1 MKRRGSSQRACLYLP
16 EAVIKEII
24 IMLHTT
30 FNCIPCLIAQA
41 IETVELSIKDKKKQ
55 HAVIN
60 SVLHFLE
67 ISDLN
72 LSPPELLK
80 QIYKIISEITGN
92 NDPYHDIRLLYNK
105 RLYEKYDDLKRLV
118 YVSSDPVQQ
127 AVKLAAAG
135 NILEFKDQGK
145 DVNINEIVDRA
156 QNLKFGINDYH
167 YFIEDLARYKKIL
180 YLTDNSGEIVF
191 DRLLIE
197 IITRF
202 YPERNHKVTFVVRG
216 TPLLNDATRE
226 DAELIELDKIVSV
239 MDSGDNAPAMIF
251 DPIARKKSS
260 IYHDAELVIAKGPI
274 NFELLYDEKKLIY
287 FIFKVQCNFIAG
299 LLNTSQGTVVLK
311 RNSNFN
317 HSF

>member
-1 MKRRGSSQRACLYLP
+1 
-16 EAVIKEII
+16 
-24 IMLHTT
+24 MLQST
-30 FNCIPCLIAQA
+30 FSCIPCLISQA
-41 IETVELSIKDKKKQ
+41 IETVQYSIKDKKKQ
-55 HAVIN
+55 HEVIN
-60 SVLHFLE
+60 RVLHFLGKA
-67 ISDLN
+67 DLHQ
-72 LSPPELLK
+72 SPPELLK
-80 QIYKIISEITGN
+80 HIYKIISKITGN
-92 NDPYHDIRLLYNK
+92 NDPYHDMRLLCNK

-145 DVNINEIVDRA
+145 DVNINEIVASA

-167 YFIEDLARYKKIL
+167 DFIEDLERYKKIV

-202 YPERNHKVTFVVRG
+202 YPERNHKFTVVVRG
-216 TPLLNDATRE
+216 TPLLNDATKE
-226 DAELIELDKIVSV
+226 DAELIELDKIVTV

-251 DPIARKKSS
+251 EPITGKKNS
-260 IYHDAELVIAKGPI
+260 IYHDAELVIAKGSI
-274 NFELLYDEKKLIY
+274 NYELLHGEKKLIY

-299 LLNTSQGTVVLK
+299 LLNTSQGTVILK
-311 RNSNFN
+311 RNRNFI
-317 HSF
+317 HSL